1 MVIFPLMGVAVDEQM
16 TFLCRFY
23 KGKGSIN
30 RSMIANDIK
39 RLLCGSLWFLCRF
52 FVRAEPF
59 TVKAAAQWE
68 RALQLCTG

>member
-30 RSMIANDIK
+30 RSMIANNIK

-52 FVRAEPF
+52 SVRAELA
-59 TVKAAAQWE
+59 VKAAAQWE